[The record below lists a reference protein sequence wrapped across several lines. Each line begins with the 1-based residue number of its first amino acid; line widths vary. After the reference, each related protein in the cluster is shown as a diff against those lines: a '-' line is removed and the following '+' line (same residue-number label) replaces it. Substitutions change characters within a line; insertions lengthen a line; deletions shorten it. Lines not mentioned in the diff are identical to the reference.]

1 MQSFWVGIRP
11 RKDCNLFI
19 IKQLSQMLKQYET
32 VFIATP
38 VLSEQQMK
46 EAVAK
51 YTKLIADN
59 GGEVVYEEDWGLRQ
73 LAYPIQHKT
82 SGFYYLIQFKAEPSF
97 IATLETQYFRDERII
112 RFLTVALDK
121 HAEAYGGRRGENRN
135 KPAAPKAEEAPAE
148 APVAAEEKTEENA

>member
-1 MQSFWVGIRP
+1 
-11 RKDCNLFI
+11 
-19 IKQLSQMLKQYET
+19 MLKQYET

-121 HAEAYGGRRGENRN
+121 HAEAYAAKRRENRS

-148 APVAAEEKTEENA
+148 APVAVEEKTEENA

>member
-1 MQSFWVGIRP
+1 
-11 RKDCNLFI
+11 
-19 IKQLSQMLKQYET
+19 MLKQYET

-51 YTKLIADN
+51 YTKLITDN
-59 GGEVVYEEDWGLRQ
+59 GGEIVYEEDWGLRQ

-82 SGFYYLIQFKAEPSF
+82 SGFYYLIQFKAEPTF
-97 IATLETQYFRDERII
+97 VEVLETQYFRDERII

-121 HAEAYGGRRGENRN
+121 DAVAYAEHRREMKG
-135 KPAAPKAEEAPAE
+135 KKAAQAAAEAPA
-148 APVAAEEKTEENA
+148 AEETKEGENA